1 MSLRIVAASFALC
14 LLAGAPAQAAP
25 PGDGGATGP
34 AAALQASAKAP
45 ADPDRAVNDPTI
57 YDTGPDGQVNQAQ
70 VNETASLKHH
80 TMVIDGKLVRFTASA
95 GHLVAYDS
103 RKKAEAAFFYTAYTM
118 EGTQKDKRPVTFLW
132 NGGPGS
138 ASIWLHMGSWAPKR
152 LKSDAPT
159 IINPSQQ
166 PTSFPLIDNEITL
179 LKQSDL
185 VFVDPPGTGYS
196 AAIAPHK
203 NRDYWGVDVDGQVV
217 TDFIIRFINQNNRQS
232 SPKYLYGESYGG
244 IRTPIVA
251 KLLEREGTGRYDP
264 DPSGKPPVVLTGVIL
279 NSPILDYASNCE
291 MEEATSCGG
300 YLPSYAMMAN
310 FFHKS
315 PARGSQTVEQYL
327 EALRQFTTVRYMP
340 VEGMTAAARKKFLD
354 TQKGWTLL
362 ADLVSRAALDTLT
375 WYKNFKQLPGDYRN
389 ELMPGYE
396 LGRYDGRMKVPAGNS
411 YAPDDYINVAFLNQF
426 RQLMPYYVNYRSA
439 STYEPLGN
447 AIFYWNWNHNGTTDP
462 NSLGD
467 IQIALTYDPGL
478 KWLVMHGY
486 EDNATPGYQTEMDLI
501 GVDLA
506 GRVPVKW
513 FEGGHM
519 TYNTEASRPALEAV
533 ISDFFAA
540 PPFKPG
546 AVTEV
551 AQRIAN

>member
-14 LLAGAPAQAAP
+14 LAASAPGLAAPPGAAADTAGAAQASLAQAAP
-25 PGDGGATGP
+25 RAE
-34 AAALQASAKAP
+34 
-45 ADPDRAVNDPTI
+45 PDRVVNDPTI
-57 YDTGPDGQVNQAQ
+57 YNTGPTGQVNLAQ
-70 VNETASLKHH
+70 VNETTSLKHH
-80 TMVIDGKLVRFTASA
+80 SMAIDGKLVRFTAGA
-95 GHLVAYDS
+95 GHLVVNGADG
-103 RKKAEAAFFYTAYTM
+103 KPEAAFFYTAYTM
-118 EGTQKDKRPVTFLW
+118 DGAAKNTRPVTFLW

-152 LKSDAPT
+152 LKSDAPN
-159 IINPSQQ
+159 IINPAQQ
-166 PTSFPLIDNEITL
+166 PDSFPLVDNEITL

-196 AAIAPHK
+196 AAIAPHT
-203 NRDYWGVDVDGQVV
+203 NRDWWGVDADGVV
-217 TDFIIRFINQNNRQS
+217 VADFITRYINQYNRQS

-251 KLLEREGTGRYDP
+251 KLLERQGTSLYAP
-264 DPSGKPPVVLTGVIL
+264 DPTGKPPVVLTGVIL

-291 MEEATSCGG
+291 MEEAVSCGG

-315 PARGSQTVEQYL
+315 PARGSQTIEQYL
-327 EALRQFTTVRYMP
+327 AGLRQFTSVRYAP
-340 VEGMTAAARKKFLD
+340 VEAMTPGARKKFLD
-354 TQKGWTLL
+354 TQKGWALL
-362 ADLVSRAALDTLT
+362 NDLVARAALDTLT
-375 WYKNFKQLPGDYRN
+375 WYKSFKQLPGDYRN

-411 YAPDDYINVAFLNQF
+411 YAPDDYINLAFLNQF
-426 RQLMPYYVNYRSA
+426 KQLMPYYVNYRSA

-486 EDNATPGYQTEMDLI
+486 EDNATPGYQTELDLI
-501 GVDLA
+501 GVDLYD
-506 GRVPVKW
+506 RVPVKW

-533 ISDFFAA
+533 ISDFYAA
-540 PPFKPG
+540 PPFG
-546 AVTEV
+546 SDAAEI
-551 AQRIAN
+551 AQQAAN